1 MFRGSEQE
9 RKARDPRCQATATIP
24 WLPTAAE
31 LPRLGAWTYR
41 ALLLAIVACLWFP
54 ATPLPLG
61 GPNVVL
67 SAVLVFLAGL
77 HVLVSMAAGKG
88 LVLSRTVLGLLVV
101 IAAMLVWAC
110 AVTVFTDTFTVPLVG
125 QIAMGGAVLA
135 ATWVAVDT
143 QRRARAVATLIAA
156 CTAVSVLFGLAVIYI
171 GDPLWRVWVVF
182 ANPETRFANDVLLG
196 RIAGISPRVV
206 NLAFQLVVATPLAV
220 GLLLHNPCREP
231 AKRRA
236 YDIAHYAL
244 ALTLGVGIYFNT
256 SRSAA
261 LAGALGVAVVL
272 ASAAF
277 APQADRRVALHRM
290 SLVAVAL
297 AAGFAMV
304 VAIHQAHAPDIV
316 RPEEQEVAP
325 ECETSLGVISAALES
340 RDVKVAGSWDEH
352 CRSLTIGQRF
362 AHLYTFSLDSPKLV
376 SIELAADVHP
386 YLYLLKGTGERRE
399 VGRQNNENRDG
410 GAGANARIVDGLLPA
425 GDYTVEATTMYPG
438 KTGGYALTINSRC
451 GDESLGVVGKDTVRK
466 KRTSAW
472 SEACPRSERDPTRPA
487 RYFTFE
493 LAESLPITVT
503 VQGDGLWPTVSLRS
517 MDGDKG
523 WSPAK
528 ITRHTK
534 GDRAKVI
541 SAGFLDLPAGGY
553 RMEVAP
559 ELANVAGNFRVVIRV
574 TGAFDLEPPPPLPL
588 FKPVLPVGAPTT
600 DRTRLVSLDS
610 QAYDRAQLAITAL
623 RYARE
628 FPLGTGGNYQPQ
640 ARHVDLDWGTRK
652 VQAALAFSPHN
663 QFLLCLV
670 QYGVPGL
677 ALLLLLYGGAAGAL
691 LFAWRK
697 RWHTRS
703 SASWFLFAAAASA
716 MVGYLANSLFHDP
729 GPFTK
734 DWFTC
739 VLIGLTLA
747 VGLRTPGE
755 ERPPARRVQPL

>member
-1 MFRGSEQE
+1 MQGA
-9 RKARDPRCQATATIP
+9 KAKATIP

-67 SAVLVFLAGL
+67 SAALVFLAGL
-77 HVLVSMAAGKG
+77 YVLVSMAAGKG
-88 LVLSRTVLGLLVV
+88 LVLSRTILGLLVV

-220 GLLLHNPCREP
+220 GLLLHNPCHGP

-236 YDIAHYAL
+236 YDVAHYAL

-261 LAGALGVAVVL
+261 LAGALGVAAVL
-272 ASAAF
+272 ASTAF
-277 APQADRRVALHRM
+277 APRADRRAALRRM
-290 SLVAVAL
+290 PLVAVAL
-297 AAGFAMV
+297 AAGFAV
-304 VAIHQAHAPDIV
+304 IVAIHQAYAPDIV

-352 CRSLTIGQRF
+352 CRSLIIGERF
-362 AHLYTFSLDSPKLV
+362 AHLYTFSLGSPKLV

-399 VGRQNNENRDG
+399 PGRQNNENRDG
-410 GAGANARIVDGLLPA
+410 GVGANARIVDGLLPA
-425 GDYTVEATTMYPG
+425 GDYTVEATTMYPRE
-438 KTGGYALTINSRC
+438 TGDYTLTMNSQC
-451 GDESLGVVGKDTVRK
+451 GDESLGVIGKDSLTE
-466 KRTSAW
+466 KRASAW
-472 SEACPRSERDPTRPA
+472 SDACPRSERDPTRPA
-487 RYFTFE
+487 RYFTFQ
-493 LAESLPITVT
+493 LAESLPIAVT
-503 VQGDGLWPTVSLRS
+503 VQGEGLWPTMSLRS
-517 MDGDKG
+517 MNGGKG

-534 GDRAKVI
+534 GDRSKVI

-559 ELANVAGNFRVVIRV
+559 ELANVVGNFRVVIRV
-574 TGAFDLEPPPPLPL
+574 PGTFDVEPPPPLPL
-588 FKPVLPVGAPTT
+588 FKPVLPVGTPTT
-600 DRTRLVSLDS
+600 DRARLLSMDS
-610 QAYDRAQLAITAL
+610 QAYDRVQLAITAL

-677 ALLLLLYGGAAGAL
+677 ALLLLLYGGSAGAL
-691 LFAWRK
+691 LIAWRK
-697 RWHTRS
+697 RWHARS
-703 SASWFLFAAAASA
+703 SASWFLFAAIASA
-716 MVGYLANSLFHDP
+716 VVGYLANSLFHDP

-747 VGLRTPGE
+747 VGLRIPGKE
-755 ERPPARRVQPL
+755 DHDAKLMCAAKSRASSTR